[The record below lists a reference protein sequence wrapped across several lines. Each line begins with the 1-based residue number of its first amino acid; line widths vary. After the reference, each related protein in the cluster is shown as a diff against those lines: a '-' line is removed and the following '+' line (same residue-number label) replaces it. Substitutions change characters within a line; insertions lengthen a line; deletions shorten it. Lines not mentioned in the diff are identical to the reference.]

1 MTAFHPVEE
10 SEDVADALKSATWEA
25 IVAEV
30 ARRGRVAADLA
41 RWCAVE
47 AAHSSNYRELAELAL
62 RAGQHAAKAR
72 DAFDAARAMAPNSME
87 CKEAL
92 NAARESA
99 QDYLA
104 LRVRVAVMG
113 GKAGRVRDVVLS

>member
-1 MTAFHPVEE
+1 MTAFHPIEE
-10 SEDVADALKSATWEA
+10 MDEIADALKSSSWEA

-41 RWCAVE
+41 RWCALE
-47 AAHSSNYRELAELAL
+47 AAHLSDYRQLAELGM

-72 DAFDAARAMAPNSME
+72 DAFDACRAMAPNSME
-87 CKEAL
+87 CREAL

-99 QDYLA
+99 QDYLVI
-104 LRVRVAVMG
+104 RVRVAVMG
-113 GKAGRVRDVVLS
+113 GKAGYVRDVVRA